1 MSNVSI
7 NTNVMLRGL
16 KIYMS
21 NGVVYADLVG
31 EALSDIGP
39 VTFNFPNI
47 QLDFNEPEKTDA
59 SIFYFRDGNGRI
71 GYNFNFG
78 DVMYVMPEDK
88 PVDEEK
94 SAEDEAIDVE
104 DEG

>member
-7 NTNVMLRGL
+7 NSNVMLKGL
-16 KIYMS
+16 KIYTI

-39 VTFNFPNI
+39 VSFNFPRI

-78 DVMYVMPEDK
+78 DVLYVMPEDK

-94 SAEDEAIDVE
+94 GTEDEPENTEND
-104 DEG
+104 G

>member
-16 KIYMS
+16 KIYTI

-39 VTFNFPNI
+39 ATFNFPNI
-47 QLDFNEPEKTDA
+47 RLDFNEPEKTDA

-88 PVDEEK
+88 PADEEK
-94 SAEDEAIDVE
+94 SAEDESE
-104 DEG
+104 NTENNG